1 MDLDTQILLAFLR
14 AKGAFLSGEQ
24 LADQLGLSRVSVH
37 NHLEGL
43 RRDGFQFNAI
53 RNKGYQLAG
62 EPDRLHPV
70 LLNALLANEP
80 CPFFKSHLVL
90 DAVDSTNTAAESEL
104 AAGRETPFF
113 VTADTQTA
121 GRGRRGRVWH
131 SPPHRNLYLSIA
143 LRPSLPPSR
152 LQTITLWLGL
162 RMCVFLRDTCGLPVL
177 VKWPNDLMLH
187 GRKIAGMLTEARV
200 DSESTRDL
208 VFGMGLNVNA
218 TESDFPAEI
227 APVAGSL
234 ALSLGHGLNLSR
246 LAHAVVLHLAE
257 ALQDFLEN
265 QFADELARL
274 WPEFDFLRG
283 EHVETDIT
291 AGTALGITTNGSL
304 RLQRDDGSI
313 AVLHSGEVSL
323 KKQ

>member
-1 MDLDTQILLAFLR
+1 MDLDTKLLLAFLR

-24 LADQLGLSRVSVH
+24 LAENLGLSRVSIH

-43 RRDGFQFNAI
+43 RKDGFQFNAI
-53 RNKGYQLAG
+53 RNRGYQLAA

-70 LLNALLANEP
+70 LMEALLADEP

-90 DAVDSTNTAAESEL
+90 DDVDSTNTRSEAELS
-104 AAGRETPFF
+104 AGRETPFF

-131 SPPHRNLYLSIA
+131 SPPHRNLYLSVA

-162 RMCVFLRDTCGLPVL
+162 RMCLFLRDTYGLPVL

-208 VFGMGLNVNA
+208 VFGMGLNVNYS
-218 TESDFPAEI
+218 ESDFPPDI
-227 APVAGSL
+227 AAVAGSL
-234 ALSLGHGLNLSR
+234 SQNLGHGLSLSR

-257 ALQDFLEN
+257 ALQDFLED

-283 EHVETDIT
+283 QRVQTDL
-291 AGTALGITTNGSL
+291 ASGTAIGITSSGSL
-304 RLQRDDGSI
+304 RVQRDDGSI
-313 AVLHSGEVSL
+313 AILHSGEVSL
-323 KKQ
+323 KQ

>member
-1 MDLDTQILLAFLR
+1 MDLDTKLLLAFLR

-24 LADQLGLSRVSVH
+24 LAENLGLSRVSIH

-43 RRDGFQFNAI
+43 RKDGFQFNAI
-53 RNKGYQLAG
+53 RNRGYQLAA

-70 LLNALLANEP
+70 LMEALLADEP

-90 DAVDSTNTAAESEL
+90 DDVDSTNTRSEAELS
-104 AAGRETPFF
+104 AGRETPFF

-131 SPPHRNLYLSIA
+131 SPPHRNLYLSVA

-162 RMCVFLRDTCGLPVL
+162 RTCLFLRDTYGLPVL

-208 VFGMGLNVNA
+208 VFGMGLNVNYS
-218 TESDFPAEI
+218 ESDFPPDI
-227 APVAGSL
+227 AAVAGSL
-234 ALSLGHGLNLSR
+234 SQNLGHGLSLSQ

-257 ALQDFLEN
+257 ALQDFLED

-283 EHVETDIT
+283 QRVQTDL
-291 AGTALGITTNGSL
+291 ASGTAIGITSSGSL
-304 RLQRDDGSI
+304 RVQRDDGSI
-313 AVLHSGEVSL
+313 AILHSGEVSL
-323 KKQ
+323 KQ